1 MSRREEARIREV
13 EGPLDAP
20 GLATLVR
27 GYAPVVLRG
36 VAGDWPLVAAGRQ
49 SDQALCDYLLDFDH
63 GATAEAFVGPPAIRG
78 RFFYSDDMRGY
89 NFERR
94 KGRFADLL
102 RYVLQLRDRDDA
114 PAVYAGAVE
123 TAQALPGLAGANALP
138 ALFGTGAEPRIWI
151 GNRASIAT
159 HFDAS
164 DNIACVAA
172 GRRRFTLFPPD
183 QAANLYIGP
192 LDHNVA
198 GQPLSMV
205 DMAAP
210 DFARFPR
217 FRDALAAAR
226 MAELEPGDAIYIPA
240 LWWHQVEALSPFN
253 VLVNFWWPDSPDQ
266 DARFD
271 AMVYAVL
278 TLSHLPPER
287 RAAWSEY
294 FDTFVFREH
303 GDPAAHLAPEHRSVL
318 GEPTPQLRQYIK
330 QYLARGLARP

>member
-1 MSRREEARIREV
+1 MTALREM
-13 EGPLDAP
+13 EGPLDAA
-20 GLATLVR
+20 GLRALVQ
-27 GYAPVVLRG
+27 GYAPTVLRG
-36 VAGDWPLVAAGRQ
+36 VAKDWPLVQAGAVSAQAA
-49 SDQALCDYLLDFDH
+49 CDYLLGFDQ
-63 GATAEAFVGPPAIRG
+63 GAAAEAFVGPPTIKG
-78 RFFYSDDMRGY
+78 RFFYSDDMRGF

-102 RYVLQLRDRDDA
+102 KYLLQLQGRDEV

-123 TAQALPGLAGANALP
+123 TAQALPGFAGANQLP
-138 ALFGTGAEPRIWI
+138 ALFGMGAEPRIWV
-151 GNRASIAT
+151 GNRTSIST

-164 DNIACVAA
+164 DNIAVVAA

-183 QAANLYIGP
+183 QTANLHIGP

-205 DMAAP
+205 DLAEP
-210 DFARFPR
+210 DFERFPR
-217 FRDALAAAR
+217 FRDALAVAQT
-226 MAELEPGDAIYIPA
+226 AELEPGDAIYIPA
-240 LWWHQVEALSPFN
+240 LWWHHVEALSDFN
-253 VLVNFWWPDSPDQ
+253 ALVNFWWTDSPDQ

-278 TLSHLPPER
+278 TLSRLPAER

-294 FDTFVFREH
+294 FDAFVFQEH

-330 QYLARGLARP
+330 QYLMRGLQRP